1 MRVTSEFWVSAYL
14 RTRNAKN
21 KPSVLMHRGAVE
33 AGAIY
38 VRIDRLD
45 GTYDLYQ
52 PASQF
57 AYDDE
62 SIKKGDRLFTKT
74 LDGVTVFDVMDRM
87 ESELKFDSD
96 CWIVETECAEGS
108 HDLPLANEDMF

>member
-1 MRVTSEFWVSAYL
+1 MRVTSELWVSAYL

-21 KPSVLMHRGAVE
+21 KPSVLMRRGARE
-33 AGAIY
+33 AGAIF
-38 VRIDRLD
+38 VRVDRLD
-45 GTYDLYQ
+45 GSYDLYQ

-74 LDGVTVFDVMDRM
+74 LDGVMVFDVMDRL
-87 ESELKFDSD
+87 ESEQKFDPD
-96 CWIVETECAEGS
+96 CWILETECPKGS
-108 HDLPLANEDMF
+108 HDLLLANE